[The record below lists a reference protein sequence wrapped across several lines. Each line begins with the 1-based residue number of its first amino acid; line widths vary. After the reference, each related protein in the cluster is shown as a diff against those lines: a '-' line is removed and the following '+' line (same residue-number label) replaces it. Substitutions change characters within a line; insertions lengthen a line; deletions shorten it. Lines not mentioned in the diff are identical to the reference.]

1 MLRCRKGDEV
11 KILKRIKINNINYYV
26 IIELEYKQSENK
38 IPMLRLKNCKNDYWD
53 GGDCSIL
60 IEKIEENYS
69 LKKAQQY
76 DNNISYMADI
86 LYIYDRM
93 PFISGVKDI
102 IVSNNMIVGES
113 YISKEEIEKY
123 IKEFNVKMNY
133 NDNFKLS
140 DYRTWKF

>member
-1 MLRCRKGDEV
+1 M
-11 KILKRIKINNINYYV
+11 KILKKIKLNNTNYYAV
-26 IIELEYKQSENK
+26 IELEYKQLESNF
-38 IPMLRLKNCKNDYWD
+38 PVLRLKNYKDDYWD
-53 GGDCSIL
+53 SGDCSIL
-60 IEKIEENYS
+60 IERIEENYS

-76 DNNISYMADI
+76 DNNIAYMDDI

-102 IVSNNMIVGES
+102 SISNNMISEES

-123 IKEFNVKMNY
+123 IKEFNIKMNY

>member
-1 MLRCRKGDEV
+1 M
-11 KILKRIKINNINYYV
+11 KILKKIKLNNTNYYAV
-26 IIELEYKQSENK
+26 IELEYKQLESNF
-38 IPMLRLKNCKNDYWD
+38 PVLRLKNYKDDYWD

-86 LYIYDRM
+86 VYIYDRM
-93 PFISGVKDI
+93 PFISGVKEI
-102 IVSNNMIVGES
+102 IFSNNMAVEES

>member
-1 MLRCRKGDEV
+1 M
-11 KILKRIKINNINYYV
+11 KILKKIKINNINYYAV
-26 IIELEYKQSENK
+26 IDLEYKQSENNFP
-38 IPMLRLKNCKNDYWD
+38 ILCLKNYEDDYWD

-60 IEKIEENYS
+60 IQKIEENYS
-69 LKKAQQY
+69 LKKVQQY
-76 DNNISYMADI
+76 DNNIAYIADI

-102 IVSNNMIVGES
+102 SFSNNMITDES

-123 IKEFNVKMNY
+123 IKVFNVKMNS

-140 DYRTWKF
+140 DPQTWKF

>member
-1 MLRCRKGDEV
+1 M
-11 KILKRIKINNINYYV
+11 KILKKIKLNNTNYYAV
-26 IIELEYKQSENK
+26 IELEYKQLESNF
-38 IPMLRLKNCKNDYWD
+38 PVLRLKNYKDDYWD

-86 LYIYDRM
+86 VYIYDRM
-93 PFISGVKDI
+93 PFISGVKEI
-102 IVSNNMIVGES
+102 IFSNDMAVEES